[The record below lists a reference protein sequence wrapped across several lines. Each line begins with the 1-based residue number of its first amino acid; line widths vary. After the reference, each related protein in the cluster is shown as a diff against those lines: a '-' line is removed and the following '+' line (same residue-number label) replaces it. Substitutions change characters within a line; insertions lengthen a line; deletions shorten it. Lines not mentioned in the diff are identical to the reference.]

1 MEKAK
6 EIWEGLSKQK
16 KMFAI
21 AVAVIIVIV
30 ILTKIF

>member
-6 EIWEGLSKQK
+6 EIWKGLSKQK

-21 AVAVIIVIV
+21 AVAVIIVII

>member
-6 EIWEGLSKQK
+6 EIWEGLSKQR

-21 AVAVIIVIV
+21 AVAVIFVII